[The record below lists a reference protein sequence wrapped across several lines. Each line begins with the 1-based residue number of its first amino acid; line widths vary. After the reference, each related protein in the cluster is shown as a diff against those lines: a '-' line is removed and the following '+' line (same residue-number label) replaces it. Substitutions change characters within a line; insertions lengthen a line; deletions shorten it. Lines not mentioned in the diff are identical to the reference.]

1 MNAQLCILM
10 HEVINM
16 EEKTCGTCK
25 YFGQH
30 YRKWG
35 KGYHEVDCGHC
46 KYPRIKKRTKDQT
59 CPHWTPR
66 EG

>member
-1 MNAQLCILM
+1 
-10 HEVINM
+10 M
-16 EEKTCGTCK
+16 EQEKICGTCK
-25 YFGQH
+25 YFAQH

-46 KYPRIKKRTKDQT
+46 KYPRIKKPAKDQT
-59 CPHWTPR
+59 CPHWAPR

>member
-1 MNAQLCILM
+1 M
-10 HEVINM
+10 HEVISM

-25 YFGQH
+25 YFAQH

>member
-1 MNAQLCILM
+1 
-10 HEVINM
+10 M

-25 YFGQH
+25 YFAQH

-35 KGYHEVDCGHC
+35 RGYHEVDCGHC

-59 CPHWTPR
+59 CPHLSLIHI
-66 EG
+66 

>member
-1 MNAQLCILM
+1 
-10 HEVINM
+10 M
-16 EEKTCGTCK
+16 EQEKICGTCK
-25 YFGQH
+25 YFPQH

-35 KGYHEVDCGHC
+35 RGYHEVDCGHC

-59 CPHWTPR
+59 CPHWAPR

>member
-1 MNAQLCILM
+1 MISNC
-10 HEVINM
+10 EVIYM
-16 EEKTCGTCK
+16 EQEKICGTCK
-25 YFGQH
+25 YFAQH

-59 CPHWTPR
+59 CPHWAPR
-66 EG
+66 EE

>member
-1 MNAQLCILM
+1 MMTSKGQ
-10 HEVINM
+10 EVSAM
-16 EEKTCGTCK
+16 EEKICGTCK
-25 YFGQH
+25 YFAQH

-46 KYPRIKKRTKDQT
+46 KYPRIKKPAKDQT
-59 CPHWTPR
+59 CPHCAPR

>member
-1 MNAQLCILM
+1 
-10 HEVINM
+10 M

-25 YFGQH
+25 YFAQH

-59 CPHWTPR
+59 CPCLLYTSPSPR
-66 EG
+66 DS